1 MAPTQLEDFLNNPAN
16 MHAREAILMHRLFY
30 DVKLSAA
37 RHGYYLNTY
46 FDDVDHDGFDVIFD
60 DQDRI
65 KKTQVKTVSAISTTS
80 QWKIHK
86 KILKPSL
93 HNIENLVFSPSVD
106 GEGTEGGV
114 VLIEFK
120 DSDNG
125 LDVTYYY
132 TDVFVL
138 MAFDCDVIKHSKKNK
153 RTAVNNCIQ
162 KLIQS
167 SNSELLS
174 VPKSAFL
181 KCNDVDSLLALMGIH
196 SRKYGGWIHPVT
208 IIANHTR
215 PFANKT
221 MVLPCPL
228 ENLKKQA
235 NKQIL
240 ALASLT

>member
-1 MAPTQLEDFLNNPAN
+1 MVPTQLEDFLNTPAN
-16 MHAREAILMHRLFY
+16 MHAREEILMHRLFY

-65 KKTQVKTVSAISTTS
+65 KKIQVKTVNANSKTK
-80 QWKIHK
+80 QWRIHK
-86 KILKPSL
+86 KILKPSIN
-93 HNIENLVFSPSVD
+93 NIDNLAFEPSVN

-114 VLIEFK
+114 ILIEFK

-138 MAFDCDVIKHSKKNK
+138 MAFDCDVIKHSRKNK
-153 RTAVNNCIQ
+153 KTAVDNCIK
-162 KLIQS
+162 KLTQG

-196 SRKYGGWIHPVT
+196 STQQKYWIWYVT
-208 IIANHTR
+208 MIANHTR
-215 PFANKT
+215 PFASKT
-221 MVLPCPL
+221 IDLPCPL
-228 ENLKKQA
+228 EDLKKHA
-235 NKQIL
+235 NNDIL

>member
-1 MAPTQLEDFLNNPAN
+1 MAPTQLDDFLNTPAN
-16 MHAREAILMHRLFY
+16 MHAREAILMHRFFY
-30 DVKLSAA
+30 EVKLSAA
-37 RHGYYLNTY
+37 RNGYYLNTY

-65 KKTQVKTVSAISTTS
+65 KKIQVKTVNANSKTT

-86 KILKPSL
+86 KILKPSI
-93 HNIENLVFSPSVD
+93 HNIDNLAFESSVN

-114 VLIEFK
+114 VLIEFE

-125 LDVTYYY
+125 LNVTYYY

-138 MAFDCDVIKHSKKNK
+138 MAFDCDIIKHSRKNK
-153 RTAVNNCIQ
+153 ITAVDNCIQ
-162 KLIQS
+162 KLIQG
-167 SNSELLS
+167 SNSELLP

-196 SRKYGGWIHPVT
+196 SCKYGGWIHPVT

-215 PFANKT
+215 SYSSKT
-221 MVLPCPL
+221 MALPCPL
-228 ENLKKQA
+228 ENLIKQA
-235 NKQIL
+235 NKEIL